1 MIITI
6 DGIKTNYC
14 RLGSGKKTVLF
25 LHGWHQN
32 YGFEKYQ
39 KLLNCLSKKF
49 TVIAL
54 DLPGFGQTDLNP
66 ILWTVFD
73 YADFVAKFI
82 TNLKLKSFTLTGHS
96 FGGRLSLILSTHPLI
111 SPLVSNLIL
120 IDSAGIEIK
129 SLKTKIILRLSRI
142 TPSSLKKL
150 FSPFFSSSDYST
162 LSGIKKQ
169 SFSLVVSQDL
179 SHLLPDINLPT
190 LLLWGGLDRLTPL
203 AHAHIFHQNIKNS
216 KLVISESDNHG
227 LPYRNHSFVCRQI
240 TKFLDHQ

>member
-14 RLGSGKKTVLF
+14 RLGSGRQTVLF

-39 KLLNCLSKKF
+39 KLLDCLSKKF

-54 DLPGFGQTDLNP
+54 DLPGFSQTDPNP
-66 ILWTVFD
+66 GAWTIFD

-82 TNLKLKSFTLTGHS
+82 THLKLKSFILAGHS
-96 FGGRLSLILSTHPLI
+96 FGGRLSLILSTDSSISPLI
-111 SPLVSNLIL
+111 SHLIL
-120 IDSAGIEIK
+120 IDSAGLEIK
-129 SLKTKIILRLSRI
+129 NLKTKLILSLSKI
-142 TPSSLKKL
+142 TPPPLKKL
-150 FSPFFSSSDYST
+150 FSPLFSSSDYSS
-162 LSGIKKQ
+162 LSGVKKQ

-190 LLLWGGLDRLTPL
+190 LLLWGGLDHLTPI
-203 AHAHIFHQNIKNS
+203 AHAHIFHKNIKNS
-216 KLVISESDNHG
+216 KLIISQSDNHG

-240 TKFLDHQ
+240 QKFINS

>member
-6 DGIKTNYC
+6 DGININYC
-14 RLGSGKKTVLF
+14 RLGSGKQTILF

-39 KLLNCLSKKF
+39 KLLTCLSKKF

-66 ILWTVFD
+66 VPWTVFA
-73 YADFVAKFI
+73 YADFVSKFI
-82 TNLKLKSFTLTGHS
+82 THLKLKSFILAGHS
-96 FGGRLSLILSTHPLI
+96 FGGRLSLILSTNSSISPLI
-111 SPLVSNLIL
+111 SHLIL
-120 IDSAGIEIK
+120 IDSAGLEIK
-129 SLKTKIILRLSRI
+129 NLKTKLILYLSRV
-142 TPSSLKKL
+142 TPKPIKKL
-150 FSPFFSSSDYST
+150 FSPLFSSSDYSN

-179 SHLLPDINLPT
+179 SHLLPDIKIPT
-190 LLLWGGLDRLTPL
+190 LLLWGGLDHLTPL
-203 AHAHIFHQNIKNS
+203 AHAHIFHKNIKNS
-216 KLVISESDNHG
+216 KLVTSPKDNHG

-240 TKFLDHQ
+240 QKFINR

>member
-6 DGIKTNYC
+6 DGIRTFYC
-14 RLGSGKKTVLF
+14 RLGSGRQTVLF

-39 KLLNCLSKKF
+39 KLLDCLSKKF

-54 DLPGFGQTDLNP
+54 DLPGFSQTDLNSIP
-66 ILWTVFD
+66 WTVFD

-82 TNLKLKSFTLTGHS
+82 THLKLKSFILAGHS
-96 FGGRLSLILSTHPLI
+96 FGGRLSLILSTNSVISSLI
-111 SPLVSNLIL
+111 THLIL
-120 IDSAGIEIK
+120 IDSAGLEIK
-129 SLKTKIILRLSRI
+129 NLKTKLILSLSRF
-142 TPSSLKKL
+142 TPKPIKKL
-150 FSPFFSSSDYST
+150 FSPLFSSSDYST

-179 SHLLPDINLPT
+179 SHLLSDINLPT

-203 AHAHIFHQNIKNS
+203 AHAHIFHKDIKNS
-216 KLVISESDNHG
+216 KLIISPKDNHG
-227 LPYRNHSFVCRQI
+227 LPYRNHLFVCRQI
-240 TKFLDHQ
+240 TKFLNHQ